1 MTTKINGSSVTL
13 ADLVINARNAG
24 QKAFTAED
32 ILAQQSIKLEE
43 FAASGFDR
51 ADFPTWE
58 TSFNAEMEM
67 LGVFSKQDSPA
78 TSAAKKAAAT
88 ATQPAA

>member
-1 MTTKINGSSVTL
+1 MKKPTTL
-13 ADLVINARNAG
+13 ADIVIHARNAG
-24 QKAFTAED
+24 QKAFGAED

-58 TSFNAEMEM
+58 NSVNAELEM

-78 TSAAKKAAAT
+78 TIAAKKQAALASNS
-88 ATQPAA
+88 

>member
-1 MTTKINGSSVTL
+1 MKKPTTL

-24 QKAFTAED
+24 QKAFAADD

-58 TSFNAEMEM
+58 NSFNGELEM
-67 LGVFSKQDSPA
+67 LGAFSKQDSPA
-78 TSAAKKAAAT
+78 TIAAKKLAAANST
-88 ATQPAA
+88 AA